1 MAQGSE
7 SRKVSFPVSIWFVPE
22 TGQFHIA
29 RPTREG
35 CVTTVNAD
43 PASAR
48 GHPHL
53 FHKLSLIMQEH
64 GAPPPRAESGLN

>member
-1 MAQGSE
+1 MQTSD
-7 SRKVSFPVSIWFVPE
+7 KKTISFPVSVWFVPE

-29 RPTREG
+29 RPTRDD

-43 PASAR
+43 PRSAR

-53 FHKLSLIMQEH
+53 FSKLSSIMQEH
-64 GAPPPRAESGLN
+64 GAPGPQAENGLN